1 MFLLLLIVLGTANIK
16 AQVRIGG
23 DGAPHA
29 AAVLDLNA
37 NNDATPTGNTGAL
50 ALPRVSLASTTAQ
63 LNGITPITGMMVYN
77 TNVALGVGL
86 YFWDGSLWR
95 LLSDRPSSPYSP
107 IAWVLVLD
115 TTVYV
120 PAISGGQSASF
131 VSPRTSPFDLCAHN
145 HNDISAVFS
154 AHSGSFSFF
163 RTAAGTSTGY
173 NCHVTCYRPLMQ

>member
-115 TTVYV
+115 TSVNV
-120 PAISGGQSASF
+120 PAMSGGQYAVF
-131 VSPRTSPFDLCAHN
+131 VSPGTSPTDLCTHNLSDVSTVFTTNSGFFAFYRTSPGTASAYLC
-145 HNDISAVFS
+145 
-154 AHSGSFSFF
+154 
-163 RTAAGTSTGY
+163 R
-173 NCHVTCYRPLMQ
+173 VTCYRPLMQ